1 MATNI
6 NQMQDVVL
14 VPTCPYC
21 EVDLTTVAPRSWS
34 VGEAGGVVFLLCSS
48 CMKVLGTVSSSSS

>member
-1 MATNI
+1 VATNI

-21 EVDLTTVAPRSWS
+21 EVDLTTVTPRRWRFDE
-34 VGEAGGVVFLLCSS
+34 GGGVEFLLCAS
-48 CMKVLGTVSSSSS
+48 CMKVLGTVSAA